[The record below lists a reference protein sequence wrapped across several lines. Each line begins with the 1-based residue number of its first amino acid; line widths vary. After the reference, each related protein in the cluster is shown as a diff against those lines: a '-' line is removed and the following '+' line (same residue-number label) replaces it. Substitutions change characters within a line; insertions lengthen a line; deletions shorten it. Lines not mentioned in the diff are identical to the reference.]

1 MLADGPKK
9 KDKPGKPFDKFTGQ
23 HMREWWNRLNQ
34 GIGDSDASAQLLAL
48 AAEGLAIASHSLK
61 AESHEFASGIVR
73 SPEVRRRLDAQTRPE
88 IIKATRC
95 VDLVFPEPIIEGESA
110 PVRKQRDDTLKELF
124 WALRNQV
131 YELRALNKEYVGRTR
146 SLRFFR
152 AIEQAQRVCCFT
164 TVFIL
169 DQASNVD
176 SMPIE
181 PSLCCGHVGEPKMR
195 AAAAERNVQQLDAT
209 QMCALILLWN
219 ALLNETNKCQGGH
232 SSWCQAC
239 RNHRSRG
246 GFPKDERVLI
256 FVQFEDLLTNPY
268 ASTGRFPSVTKGTA
282 HQNLGHNVKISKTKL
297 GKNDERM
304 ASRTPQRVCIW
315 CEPNC
320 CKSCDLCA
328 PASRKM
334 HSL

>member
-1 MLADGPKK
+1 
-9 KDKPGKPFDKFTGQ
+9 
-23 HMREWWNRLNQ
+23 MREWWNELNQ

-61 AESHEFASGIVR
+61 GESHEFASGIVR

-152 AIEQAQRVCCFT
+152 AIEQAQREFVASQPFSSS
-164 TVFIL
+164 
-169 DQASNVD
+169 DQATNVQIPLTNRAIF
-176 SMPIE
+176 S
-181 PSLCCGHVGEPKMR
+181 CCGHVGETSKMR
-195 AAAAERNVQQLDAT
+195 AAAAREECPAAGCHANVRSHSVVE
-209 QMCALILLWN
+209 CASLC
-219 ALLNETNKCQGGH
+219 LNETNSNAKAVTHHGAKLAEIIDLV
-232 SSWCQAC
+232 S
-239 RNHRSRG
+239 

-256 FVQFEDLLTNPY
+256 FVQFEDLLTQVHAVLNKEGCP
-268 ASTGRFPSVTKGTA
+268 ALKLKGTA
-282 HQNLGHNVKISKTKL
+282 HQMSAIMSKFQKAKL
-297 GKNDERM
+297 GW
-304 ASRTPQRVCIW
+304 II
-315 CEPNC
+315 
-320 CKSCDLCA
+320 
-328 PASRKM
+328 
-334 HSL
+334 